1 MRRSV
6 FILLAYLWT
15 FGVTHLMTMVALSIS
30 VLIDSMTIENAL
42 VGACFLGCVVVAF
55 THVLYDFR
63 NSTASQ
69 ASTRFVLKNE

>member
-15 FGVTHLMTMVALSIS
+15 FGVTHLMTMVTLSIS
-30 VLIDSMTIENAL
+30 VLIDSMTIEKAF
-42 VGACFLGCVVVAF
+42 VGACFLGCVVAAF

-63 NSTASQ
+63 NSTGSQ
-69 ASTRFVLKNE
+69 ASTRFILKNE